1 MRKSAYSP
9 RDPTSL
15 SGARS
20 GAQLQ
25 SIPIFHQLGCIPPKD
40 LLKPPKF
47 WETHFGN
54 CWVKKKKKVP
64 LVPFINA
71 LTTFSESPRFTAYAF
86 AKPFPTVPS
95 LAFPS
100 LPFRFHRK
108 KKSDSNSLVAQ
119 QPVSRAQSPHQG
131 PHASRPAKPR
141 TSAPSPP
148 GTCGSTA
155 ASRPGPRSRITRPG
169 SLPAPGRR
177 ASPPH
182 RRGRRARRMRAALP
196 GVPATLPPPT
206 PRACHFLPSPH
217 LRPGSV
223 SRSLSQ
229 PASLCFPLPTRSA
242 AAAQALRGGADRE
255 RERLT

>member
-1 MRKSAYSP
+1 M
-9 RDPTSL
+9 
-15 SGARS
+15 
-20 GAQLQ
+20 
-25 SIPIFHQLGCIPPKD
+25 I
-40 LLKPPKF
+40 
-47 WETHFGN
+47 
-54 CWVKKKKKVP
+54 
-64 LVPFINA
+64 
-71 LTTFSESPRFTAYAF
+71 TFSESPRFTAYAF

-119 QPVSRAQSPHQG
+119 QSVSRAQSPHQG
-131 PHASRPAKPR
+131 PHTSRPAKPR

-155 ASRPGPRSRITRPG
+155 ASRPGPRHPPRLPPRARPQ
-169 SLPAPGRR
+169 SVAT
-177 ASPPH
+177 H
-182 RRGRRARRMRAALP
+182 RRGRRAGRMRAALP

-255 RERLT
+255 RERLS